1 MFLYIG
7 GILAGFAIGYV
18 VAIARNR
25 VCTTQNRTAYKKGVN
40 DCRNCKYLEYISGCG
55 TVHCEKLYSLIGLP
69 LSCEKYCRIN
79 RMECETKRKECE
91 SVKHG

>member
-1 MFLYIG
+1 MMFWYIG

-18 VAIARNR
+18 IAIAQRR
-25 VCTTQNRTAYKKGVN
+25 DRATYKKGVN
-40 DCRNCKYLEYISGCG
+40 DCRNCKYLEHISGYG
-55 TVHCEKLYSLIGLP
+55 TVRCKKLYSFIGMP
-69 LSCEKYCRIN
+69 LSCTKYRRIN